1 MSLVAYVAKD
11 GLVCHQWGMPGPGS
25 GSALVG
31 EQGRV
36 RVLGALGMAF
46 EM

>member
-1 MSLVAYVAKD
+1 
-11 GLVCHQWGMPGPGS
+11 MPGPGS

-36 RVLGALGMAF
+36 RVLGALGIAF
-46 EM
+46 EMQMKKISNKKKGKLT